1 MSGED
6 NIKSFTRPDGWG
18 TSFCNTCGSP
28 LPTMAG
34 DRSMW
39 FVPAGLLEEDPG
51 VGIRGHIWVSSKPSW
66 EIIGDDA
73 PQFEGNALR

>member
-1 MSGED
+1 
-6 NIKSFTRPDGWG
+6 
-18 TSFCNTCGSP
+18 
-28 LPTMAG
+28 MAG